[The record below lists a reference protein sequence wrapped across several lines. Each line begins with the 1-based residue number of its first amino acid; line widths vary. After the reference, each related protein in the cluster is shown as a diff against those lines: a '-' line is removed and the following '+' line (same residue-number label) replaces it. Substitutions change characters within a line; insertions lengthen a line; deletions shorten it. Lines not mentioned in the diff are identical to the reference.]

1 MIDEM
6 DRPTSLRFADA
17 VRAVSATA
25 RRQGLDV
32 PAFRSPP
39 RRPGVDRAIR
49 RAHGGVVVSVRLRQR
64 PFAEVADDLIE
75 GVIVANALSGPQ
87 AERIRA
93 SLQRAM
99 RASEVHAA

>member
-6 DRPTSLRFADA
+6 DRPTALRFADA
-17 VRAVSATA
+17 VRAVSASA
-25 RRQGLDV
+25 RRQGLEV

-39 RRPGVDRAIR
+39 RQPGVDRTIR
-49 RAHGGVVVSVRLRQR
+49 RAAAGPVVAVRLRQR

-75 GVIVANALSGPQ
+75 GVIVANALSGPR